1 GIGYWIKSFK
11 EKLRRI
17 PNKGVGYG
25 ALKYLTPVEKSG
37 IGSTLL
43 PEISFNYL
51 GQWDRE
57 MNAGAMSMSGLSTG
71 LPMSPQSERVHALDI
86 AGNVIDGKLTLS
98 VMYDKQEYQEST
110 MRVLLDNY
118 KKQLLSIIGHCMQQT
133 KTELTPSDV
142 GNEEVPLDVFE
153 ELLTELNEL

>member
-1 GIGYWIKSFK
+1 K

-25 ALKYLTPVEKSG
+25 ALKYLTPVEKRG

-71 LPMSPQSERVHALDI
+71 LLMSPQSERVHALDI
-86 AGNVIDGKLTLS
+86 AGNVIAGKLMLS
-98 VMYDKQEYQEST
+98 LTYDKQEYEEST
-110 MRVLLDNY
+110 MQGLLDNY
-118 KKQLLSIIGHCMQQT
+118 RKQLLS
-133 KTELTPSDV
+133 
-142 GNEEVPLDVFE
+142 
-153 ELLTELNEL
+153 